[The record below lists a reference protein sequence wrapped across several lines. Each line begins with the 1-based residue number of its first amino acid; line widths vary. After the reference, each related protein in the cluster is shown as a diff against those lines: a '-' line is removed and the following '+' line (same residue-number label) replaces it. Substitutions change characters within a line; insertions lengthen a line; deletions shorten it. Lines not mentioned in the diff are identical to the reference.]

1 MMKRKILAAVIPAL
15 LAAATANAAE
25 IYNKDGNK
33 LDLYGKAV
41 GRHVWTTTG
50 DSKNADQ
57 TYAQIGFKGETQ
69 INTDLTG
76 FGQWEYRTKADR
88 AEGEQQN
95 SNLVRLAFAGLKYA
109 EVGSIDYGRNYG
121 IVYDVESYTDMA
133 PTSPAKLGAAPI
145 LITT

>member
-1 MMKRKILAAVIPAL
+1 MVISWICTVKPWVV
-15 LAAATANAAE
+15 T
-25 IYNKDGNK
+25 
-33 LDLYGKAV
+33 YGQ
-41 GRHVWTTTG
+41 RPH

-133 PTSPAKLGAAPI
+133 PTSPAKPGAAPI

>member
-57 TYAQIGFKGETQ
+57 TYPRLVLKGKRR
-69 INTDLTG
+69 LT
-76 FGQWEYRTKADR
+76 
-88 AEGEQQN
+88 
-95 SNLVRLAFAGLKYA
+95 
-109 EVGSIDYGRNYG
+109 
-121 IVYDVESYTDMA
+121 
-133 PTSPAKLGAAPI
+133 PI
-145 LITT
+145 